1 MLKAREN
8 PSPPTLRQHQE
19 QFWSSIDPALSL
31 VNGRAHNTSQQ
42 AGLHIYK
49 TNVFAAR
56 LRALEQ
62 TFPLTKRYL
71 NTCYYDVAKRYV
83 TAIPPRNADLNLFG
97 HYFAN
102 FIDEITKV
110 NPPLKERPLAS
121 DLAKL
126 EYARSEVYF
135 SPDDLPIH
143 SSPGDAK
150 TSDHSLITLAP
161 HVRLIHAQGDILGLA
176 SSLEVAQI
184 DSTDSVSRARHYF
197 ALWRDQIH
205 TKECMIDEPL
215 FRFLTKFQ
223 AGITMGILRQQGLE
237 YSDKEMNALLLN
249 LSTLG
254 IIQLPSNVSR

>member
-1 MLKAREN
+1 MLKAGEK
-8 PSPPTLRQHQE
+8 PLPPTLREHQE
-19 QFWSSIDPALSL
+19 RFWSTIDPALSL
-31 VNGRAHNTSQQ
+31 VNFSAHNTSQQ

-83 TAIPPRNADLNLFG
+83 TAIPPRNADLNRFG

-110 NPPLKERPLAS
+110 NPPLKDRPFAS

-135 SPDDLPIH
+135 SPDNLPTH
-143 SSPGDAK
+143 CSPDDAK
-150 TSDHSLITLAP
+150 TSDRSIITLTP
-161 HVRLIHAQGDILGLA
+161 HVRLIQAQGDILGLA
-176 SSLEVAQI
+176 SGLEAAQI

-215 FRFLTKFQ
+215 FRFLTKVQ
-223 AGITMGILRQQGLE
+223 AGITVGALPQQGLG
-237 YSDKEMNALLLN
+237 YSDKEMNTLLLN